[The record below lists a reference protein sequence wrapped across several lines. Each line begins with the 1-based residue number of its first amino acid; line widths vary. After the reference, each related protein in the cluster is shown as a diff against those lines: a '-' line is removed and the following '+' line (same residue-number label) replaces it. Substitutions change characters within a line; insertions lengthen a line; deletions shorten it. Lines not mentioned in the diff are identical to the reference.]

1 MDLSKAH
8 SIIIY
13 PPTSTPSLGFLQS
26 TYEVQ
31 HIHNKGLLSFPGFPK
46 ILGGSG
52 FNGNED
58 TRFATSPREFRVVLT
73 DTVVLPCEVINPEN
87 YVLAWKRG
95 IAILTAGSTKVTPDK
110 RIQLV
115 DGYNLQITDLQ
126 TTDAGSYQCQIGTL
140 EPKEITHTLEILG
153 K

>member
-1 MDLSKAH
+1 MNRH
-8 SIIIY
+8 
-13 PPTSTPSLGFLQS
+13 T
-26 TYEVQ
+26 
-31 HIHNKGLLSFPGFPK
+31 
-46 ILGGSG
+46 GGRR
-52 FNGNED
+52 NGHTHVPMAQTN
-58 TRFATSPREFRVVLT
+58 FWCP
-73 DTVVLPCEVINPEN
+73 IKEN

-153 K
+153 DVVVKEDHKPQLPEDLPKLV